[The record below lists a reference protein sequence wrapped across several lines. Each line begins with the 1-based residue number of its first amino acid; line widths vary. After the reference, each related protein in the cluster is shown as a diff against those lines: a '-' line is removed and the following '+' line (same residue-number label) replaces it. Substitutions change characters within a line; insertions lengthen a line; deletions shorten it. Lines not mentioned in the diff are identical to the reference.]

1 MKLNDIKKNIIAKTI
16 IENSLK
22 NKKISHAYIITGEI
36 GSPKESLAEIF
47 AKGILC
53 KKNVPPCDDCLSCKK
68 FDQGNHPDFSKTDVL
83 EGKSFISIDQIRNLL
98 KEAYFKPNESDKRVY
113 IINNAH
119 LMTEQAQNAL
129 LKFFEEPPSFS
140 VIILVAE
147 DENLLLNTIKSR
159 ALIINAE
166 KDDSTQ
172 YIIKSQFAFDFL
184 ECFSDKNEIKCLD
197 IILDNIKSSSDFIDF
212 LESLKILLRDI
223 CIYKNTEN
231 SSLLREKNKELQIS
245 QISYKITDI
254 QSEKLLE
261 ICDDFILRINENAN
275 LKISL
280 CAFNAKCWEEIH

>member
-1 MKLNDIKKNIIAKTI
+1 MKLNDIKKNIIAKKI
-16 IENSLK
+16 IENSLN
-22 NKKISHAYIITGEI
+22 NKKISHAYIITGETD
-36 GSPKESLAEIF
+36 SPKENLAEIF

-53 KKNVPPCDDCLSCKK
+53 KKNPAPCDDCLSCKK
-68 FDQGNHPDFSKTDVL
+68 FDQGNHPDFSKTDTL
-83 EGKSFISIDQIRNLL
+83 EGKAFISIEQIRNLL
-98 KEAYFKPNESDKRVY
+98 KEAYYKPNESDKRVY

-166 KDDSTQ
+166 KDDSSQ
-172 YIIKSQFAFDFL
+172 YEIKNEFAFDFL
-184 ECFSDKNEIKCLD
+184 EYFSDKNEIKCLN
-197 IILDNIKSSSDFIDF
+197 ILLDNIKNSSDFINF
-212 LESLKILLRDI
+212 MENLKIFLRDI

-231 SSLLREKNKELQIS
+231 SSLLAAKNKELQIS

-254 QSEKLLE
+254 QSEKLIE
-261 ICDDFILRINENAN
+261 ICDDFIMRVNENAN
-275 LKISL
+275 FKISL